1 LEGYKKRSLFSPE
14 YYLFYSKGDGDKRR
28 GEAESSNNE
37 GTSMVWKQIWKLKLP
52 NVDKKNLWRA
62 CHEILPTRVNLKRR
76 KIVEDSTCPL
86 CGLEDETVL
95 HVMWQC
101 PSAADVWSMGCRKLQ
116 KWSFEGRVFLQL
128 AEKVFNNCET
138 EEIQLFVGTARLLWL
153 RRNDV
158 VFGKMLQHPTEVA
171 KRAKRHVEEF
181 LQASENRNMDA
192 PSVAAQRDRR
202 WRAPEEGWLKA
213 NWDASSARSQDRLGF
228 GVVVRTENGTVVAA
242 QSKTL
247 EGTLDPTIAEAHAA
261 LLAIQLCRERGF
273 TKVHFEGDTQIVVN
287 AVNSNGVDW
296 NVMGLMINDIRREME
311 TIQSW
316 RMTFANME
324 GNNAAHFFIQICF
337 KQFYE
342 QTVVL

>member
-1 LEGYKKRSLFSPE
+1 
-14 YYLFYSKGDGDKRR
+14 
-28 GEAESSNNE
+28 
-37 GTSMVWKQIWKLKLP
+37 
-52 NVDKKNLWRA
+52 
-62 CHEILPTRVNLKRR
+62 
-76 KIVEDSTCPL
+76 
-86 CGLEDETVL
+86 
-95 HVMWQC
+95 
-101 PSAADVWSMGCRKLQ
+101 
-116 KWSFEGRVFLQL
+116 L

-192 PSVAAQRDRR
+192 PSVAVQRDRR

-247 EGTLDPTIAEAHAA
+247 EATLQTRRLQKHMQHYLPSSYVGSVDSQRSTLRGHANSC
-261 LLAIQLCRERGF
+261 QCREFKWG
-273 TKVHFEGDTQIVVN
+273 
-287 AVNSNGVDW
+287 
-296 NVMGLMINDIRREME
+296 GLECDG
-311 TIQSW
+311 
-316 RMTFANME
+316 AYD
-324 GNNAAHFFIQICF
+324 
-337 KQFYE
+337 K
-342 QTVVL
+342 